1 VFSLRSFSQGELSA
15 KEAAMRK
22 RNVQKAVVVLV
33 FLSFLGLSA
42 SGLMAGTT
50 SDRSVKLS
58 FSLLFRS
65 PAQFLAALFPGLR
78 GILKIDNPSQPPS
91 SDTVK
96 VIKPTADI
104 TVVKLSGRD

>member
-1 VFSLRSFSQGELSA
+1 
-15 KEAAMRK
+15 MRK
-22 RNVQKAVVVLV
+22 RNVQKAVVLLV

-50 SDRSVKLS
+50 SDRSVRLS
-58 FSLLFRS
+58 FSLLLKN

-91 SDTVK
+91 SSAVK
-96 VIKPTADI
+96 VIKPTGTI
-104 TVVKLSGRD
+104 KSIRLSGGD

>member
-1 VFSLRSFSQGELSA
+1 
-15 KEAAMRK
+15 MRK

-96 VIKPTADI
+96 VIKPTGTI
-104 TVVKLSGRD
+104 KSIRLSGGD